1 MTASQYRDGV
11 FSAASPAPRYGSLT
25 SVFENGSLGGLE
37 EDATELLNPVLGA
50 FTVEMAVTTK
60 ALRSSASAAATTA
73 GAASV
78 NMAKA
83 AADLSDINDKLSMS
97 LAACYAAT
105 HFGLRPGP
113 QDRLMAAI
121 GQVADM
127 FAMTSNQ
134 RVALHQQAMKFYKSF
149 IKQQEDLQR
158 RDAALLAKGNVMSG
172 VFRDGVLGA
181 AFRDGVL
188 GHAYQDGVLG
198 DAYRDGS
205 LGALTEAQLARNAKR
220 MGPGVPGKNPCW
232 TVNKLGNRVP
242 LPCPARTIVQNR
254 QVRDGSLGA
263 THFFRPSAVP
273 VSYAA
278 TPSLTTSAQPY
289 FFRDSRARAKKRRA
303 VSGLGCGCAGVGALE
318 DSGTL
323 KTVALYG
330 GAALALG
337 LVFYAVKRK

>member
-11 FSAASPAPRYGSLT
+11 FSAASPAPRYGTLT
-25 SVFENGSLGGLE
+25 AAFENGSLGSLE
-37 EDATELLNPVLGA
+37 EDASALLNPVLGEFA
-50 FTVEMAVTTK
+50 VQMAVTTK
-60 ALRSSASAAATTA
+60 NLRRDVSEATTIA

-78 NMAKA
+78 NIAKA
-83 AADLSDINDKLSMS
+83 ASQAEDMSEKLSLA

-113 QDRLMAAI
+113 QDQLMAAI
-121 GQVADM
+121 GQVAGL
-127 FAMTSNQ
+127 FAMTANQ

-149 IKQQEDLQR
+149 IKQQQDLQR

-172 VFRDGVLGA
+172 VFRDGVLGS

-205 LGALTEAQLARNAKR
+205 LGAITRPMMAMSRFKSVLPSTKPT
-220 MGPGVPGKNPCW
+220 GPAPTHVRQ
-232 TVNKLGNRVP
+232 T
-242 LPCPARTIVQNR
+242 R

-263 THFFRPSAVP
+263 TFLRPTAVP
-273 VSYAA
+273 VTYRPNTA
-278 TPSLTTSAQPY
+278 SALSPFAS
-289 FFRDSRARAKKRRA
+289 FFRDPRRARKERRA
-303 VSGLGCGCAGVGALE
+303 TSGLGCGCAGVGALS
-318 DSGTL
+318 DAGTL
-323 KTVALYG
+323 KTVAIYG